1 MKQKKYKIQYWAD
14 QTYYGAI
21 SFTLVDKT
29 ELFYLTISILGINL
43 ILETNGGITMK
54 DMNEVLLN
62 PVRIRII
69 QELAIRGN
77 VTAAELGEKMSDVP
91 RTTLYRHINVLLDNN
106 ILSVVSEKKI
116 RGSLERTLALNIEEI
131 SKYNTIENA
140 SQNALGFLIN
150 RYTKFHNYF
159 NSENADPVQDK
170 IFLNNTILMMDDS
183 EFDQFLL
190 ELRELFVKYN
200 LPFADGRKARDI
212 SVISAP
218 PDKE

>member
-1 MKQKKYKIQYWAD
+1 
-14 QTYYGAI
+14 
-21 SFTLVDKT
+21 
-29 ELFYLTISILGINL
+29 
-43 ILETNGGITMK
+43 MK

-69 QELAIRGN
+69 QELALRGN
-77 VTAAELGEKMSDVP
+77 MTATELCEKASDVP
-91 RTTLYRHINVLLDNN
+91 RTTMYRHINILLDNN

-131 SKYNTIENA
+131 SRHNTLENA
-140 SQNALGFLIN
+140 SQNALGFLMN

-159 NSENADPVQDK
+159 NDDKPDPAKDK
-170 IFLNNTILMMDDS
+170 IFLNNTILMMDDN
-183 EFDQFLL
+183 EFDQFLS
-190 ELRELFVKYN
+190 ELRELFIKYSFEYAN
-200 LPFADGRKARDI
+200 GRKARDI